1 MRQATDEVLECVF
14 LLACVLLCMTSMTGD
29 DARQATDDAS
39 GRDYYYNAQT
49 GLTQWEVIVVIV

>member
-1 MRQATDEVLECVF
+1 MFSYVWL
-14 LLACVLLCMTSMTGD
+14 SMTGD